1 MEMRFTR
8 RFAQS
13 LVPAFAAVVLL
24 ATAQPASAQAAGA
37 DASKIG
43 FVSLDRI
50 LRDSVPAKAAQTK
63 LETEFSKRQKDL
75 QETGSRLKATA
86 DKFDKDSPV
95 LSDSERQRRQ
105 RELADLDKDFQRHQP
120 AEERRTGRRRRSR
133 QQGDPLDRRKREV
146 RHRVPGRGLREPED
160 RHHREGVEVAQR
172 GSRADE
178 VIPVRRARRVTVA

>member
-105 RELADLDKDFQRHQP
+105 RELADLDKDFQRRQREFNEDINQRKNEELAAVVDRANKVIRSIAESEKFDIVFQDAVYVNPKIDITEKVLKSLNAAP
-120 AEERRTGRRRRSR
+120 APT
-133 QQGDPLDRRKREV
+133 K
-146 RHRVPGRGLREPED
+146 
-160 RHHREGVEVAQR
+160 
-172 GSRADE
+172 
-178 VIPVRRARRVTVA
+178 